1 MMDWIDNLLGVFN
14 WINVGGG
21 LLRQAVEGNRAVR
34 FAIKRPDKGGAVGRP
49 EVRDLL
55 ESYHIATFGSTFDA
69 DRLYFSVL
77 ARQSRWAAY
86 VLTRAGIEFESVADP
101 GVVASAGLPPRWD
114 DRTRGRSGRPDRR
127 VRRRALPQRG
137 K

>member
-1 MMDWIDNLLGVFN
+1 MRLMDVADNLLGAFN

-21 LLRQAVEGNRAVR
+21 LLRQAIARDRAVR
-34 FAIKRPDKGGAVGRP
+34 FALLRPDKGGQIGRP

-55 ESYHIATFGSTFDA
+55 DSYHIATFGSTFDA
-69 DRLYFSVL
+69 DHLYFSVL

-86 VLTRAGIEFESVADP
+86 VLTRAGIEFESTADP
-101 GVVASAGLPPRWD
+101 GAVLSAGLPPRWD
-114 DRTRGRSGRPDRR
+114 DAPRRRPVQR
-127 VRRRALPQRG
+127 VRRRPRPRRG